1 MSQQHLRFGI
11 ITSENDFCSFV
22 KQFSSLGIIKSTY
35 NLSKEV
41 YFSGCSIESLQRHV
55 TEKDARNGQVLEQDV
70 LIQPWQFAD
79 LIYKSVVYSND
90 YKGVID
96 LKDNM
101 FLLALVET
109 NEYISFVTSNL
120 IKELHSGFDISLF
133 MYGFG
138 GEQFKYETQF
148 IFFQNLIRELYIIF
162 TISKKYKSLIN
173 PEEIVKQEI
182 GVEWKDLV
190 LVLFGIFIDSLF
202 HQDINEAVR
211 YLAFDPGKNKEEIFK
226 KVTDYYSADY
236 DAIRKSNL
244 GRQIFYVKPY
254 IKTQRNGLL
263 SASVYFNQF
272 IVEHSVFW
280 IIRNYY
286 LNKPKN
292 ERQTFTDEFGR
303 LFEHYLEE
311 LFISYKVNYEKVP
324 EEKEKRADWRLKIGN
339 YDILIEQKS
348 AVIPIN
354 IKQQLTDFKAYKKEV
369 HKTIHKALTQLETTE
384 KDLNIDKPIKIILCY
399 DNYIDANILPHVFE
413 EDCPVV
419 NDGRYFVANI
429 MEIEMFTELASTNF
443 SLFESVVKDMLRRNT
458 KDNGEWLSLL
468 KIMRDNGY
476 NKDSYWTSPIFD
488 EYKNLLKDIK
498 DRHKLFEDK

>member
-11 ITSENDFCSFV
+11 ITSKNDFCSFV

-55 TEKDARNGQVLEQDV
+55 TEKDARNGQVLKQDV

-101 FLLALVET
+101 FLLALIET

-458 KDNGEWLSLL
+458 KDNGEGLSLL

>member
-190 LVLFGIFIDSLF
+190 LVLLGIFIDYLF

-458 KDNGEWLSLL
+458 KDNGEGLSLL

>member
-339 YDILIEQKS
+339 YDI
-348 AVIPIN
+348 
-354 IKQQLTDFKAYKKEV
+354 
-369 HKTIHKALTQLETTE
+369 
-384 KDLNIDKPIKIILCY
+384 
-399 DNYIDANILPHVFE
+399 
-413 EDCPVV
+413 
-419 NDGRYFVANI
+419 
-429 MEIEMFTELASTNF
+429 
-443 SLFESVVKDMLRRNT
+443 
-458 KDNGEWLSLL
+458 
-468 KIMRDNGY
+468 
-476 NKDSYWTSPIFD
+476 
-488 EYKNLLKDIK
+488 
-498 DRHKLFEDK
+498 

>member
-190 LVLFGIFIDSLF
+190 LVLLGIFIDSLF

-413 EDCPVV
+413 EDCPVD

-458 KDNGEWLSLL
+458 KDNGEGLSLL